1 MTKWEE
7 DIMIWITSH
16 SPSDNLPSRMDRER
30 REACLAAREKV
41 SMFSVDIPD
50 IISWPMYIRIEF
62 IPGKMNGDP
71 DQNLGEDRNSYVML
85 SPLYA
90 RSLPVDIY

>member
-1 MTKWEE
+1 
-7 DIMIWITSH
+7 MITQ
-16 SPSDNLPSRMDRER
+16 REQPQMFIAR
-30 REACLAAREKV
+30 SSACD
-41 SMFSVDIPD
+41 SVNGFHDHGNIPD